1 MIILNLQR
9 LDTTTKLLSIINR
22 IAFVS
27 VKITEDQTFKVNVM
41 LWYINKYH
49 IFNCFF
55 KYKNKTRL
63 PKIN

>member
-1 MIILNLQR
+1 MYDILVLNKNHFFVVCILMIILNLQR

-41 LWYINKYH
+41 L
-49 IFNCFF
+49 
-55 KYKNKTRL
+55 
-63 PKIN
+63 